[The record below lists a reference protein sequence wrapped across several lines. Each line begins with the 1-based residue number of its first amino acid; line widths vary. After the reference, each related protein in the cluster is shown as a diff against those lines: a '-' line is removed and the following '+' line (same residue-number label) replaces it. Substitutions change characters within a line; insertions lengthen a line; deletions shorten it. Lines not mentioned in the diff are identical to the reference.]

1 MRKSYRIQICT
12 LARLFFDHIC
22 VCFEEECLTPLWKW
36 PDSTASTLGSL
47 TLSLAST
54 SSSFL
59 LVSQRVRSRLC
70 CRYVRTCQAT
80 LSVLSLSESLFPGLK
95 LWLPSWV
102 PCRSWG
108 PIGQLCRQCVTCGW
122 RRVKV
127 SRPCCCS
134 SATCS
139 QHILWIQPST
149 LIYQGMYAWP
159 AYLSFS
165 LWHWDIWQT
174 NRTKPPVTVNI
185 IHTSPLAGLM
195 WVWKKTVQL
204 YESISSVSVC
214 LCFINSLLWTDNAPV
229 FELQALLSLHTV
241 YIHTQMHT
249 STQIF

>member
-1 MRKSYRIQICT
+1 MFVLKRSVWRLSENGRILRPLH
-12 LARLFFDHIC
+12 LAHSHYLWHQHRLH
-22 VCFEEECLTPLWKW
+22 
-36 PDSTASTLGSL
+36 
-47 TLSLAST
+47 
-54 SSSFL
+54 SFWW
-59 LVSQRVRSRLC
+59 VSVSRSRLC

-204 YESISSVSVC
+204 YESINSVSVC